1 MTSLHPMPDDVVLV
15 AIDIAEARNEVLIE
29 TPGQKRRRR
38 MTVLNTRAEHDR
50 LIVLLKGFGRPVA
63 CAMEATG
70 NYHRPIAWRL
80 REAGF
85 QVRLVSSVALARTRE
100 ALHNGWDKN
109 DPKDAQV
116 ILHMLRIGASQ
127 TYHDPLAAGINDV
140 QELSKTHEAI
150 AGAKTQVLHRI
161 QTHYLP
167 LYFPEVDRFRQNSR
181 SDWFFAFLDRFPT
194 PASITAL
201 DKPAFIEAAWSVVG
215 RKVSKER
222 LLSDIYETAKT
233 SIGLPIPLEAPVIRM
248 FRLVIAEAR
257 SLIRQRNEI
266 EAMADQLLA
275 ESQDY
280 KRLRQIPGIGPIIAL
295 AILAEAGDLRRFG
308 HHRQFLK
315 FCGLDLSTQQSG
327 TYQGQT
333 KLSKYGNAR
342 LRRSLW
348 LAGQVAT
355 RQKEN
360 SFRDKFERY
369 IARDR
374 HNADLRRKALT
385 AITAKMA
392 RVVHAVI
399 KSGDDYRPFVEGPVP
414 GRRTPLSS
422 AVRAQPATL

>member
-1 MTSLHPMPDDVVLV
+1 MTNRAS
-15 AIDIAEARNEVLIE
+15 ARLA
-29 TPGQKRRRR
+29 
-38 MTVLNTRAEHDR
+38 NTSSFK
-50 LIVLLKGFGRPVA
+50 LLDLRQPVA
-63 CAMEATG
+63 CAFEATG

-85 QVRLVSSVALARTRE
+85 DVCLVSSVALARTRE

-116 ILHMLRIGASQ
+116 ILHMLRIGASLA
-127 TYHDPLAAGINDV
+127 YHDPLAAGINDV
-140 QELSKTHEAI
+140 QELSKTHEASSS
-150 AGAKTQVLHRI
+150 AKTQVLHRI

-167 LYFPEVDRFRQNSR
+167 LYFPEAERFRQSSR

-201 DKPAFIEAAWSVVG
+201 SKDAFIEAAWTVVG
-215 RKVSKER
+215 RKVSKAR
-222 LLSDIYETAKT
+222 LLGHIYETAKT
-233 SIGLPIPLEAPVIRM
+233 SIGLPIPLDAPAIRM

-257 SLIRQRNEI
+257 SLIRQRDAI

-275 ESQDY
+275 ASQDY
-280 KRLRQIPGIGPIIAL
+280 ARLRQIPGIGPINAL

-315 FCGLDLSTQQSG
+315 FCGLDLATQQSG
-327 TYQGQT
+327 TYRGQT
-333 KLSKYGNAR
+333 RLSKYGNAR
-342 LRRSLW
+342 LRRTFW
-348 LAGQVAT
+348 LAAQVAV
-355 RQKEN
+355 RQREN
-360 SFRDKFERY
+360 SFRDKFERS
-369 IARDR
+369 ISRDR

-399 KSGDDYRPFVEGPVP
+399 KSGTDYRPFFEGPVP
-414 GRRTPLSS
+414 GGRTPL
-422 AVRAQPATL
+422 AVP